1 MGKSVCL
8 NTLLVG
14 LLMSRTPE
22 ELGLILVD
30 PKVVE
35 FSDYAALPHLMVPV
49 ITNAQK
55 VAAGLQWAIRE
66 MRRRF
71 TLFSEA
77 GVRDIASYNAKIA
90 REEEERRRAEEEAA
104 AAAEAAE
111 EAEDAEE
118 AADAEAG
125 EDEEGFAEE
134 GLDEAELEAAE
145 TDGEEGEEDDEP
157 EEVPQR
163 LKYIVIVIDELADL
177 MLEAQAEIEPAI
189 TKLTQ
194 LARATGIHMIIATQR
209 PTVNIITGTIKSN
222 VPGRIAFK
230 VAQKNDSRVILDRE
244 GADRLVRKGDM
255 LVLAGSNKL
264 VRAQGAWTKD
274 NEIRAVVGW
283 WKKQGAPCY
292 DEALK
297 ANLDAAEK
305 AGSGGKTGTL
315 PGFEGGDDDGEK
327 ELVAQALEVIKAT
340 RRASTRSQ
348 RPGR

>member
-1 MGKSVCL
+1 
-8 NTLLVG
+8 
-14 LLMSRTPE
+14 
-22 ELGLILVD
+22 
-30 PKVVE
+30 
-35 FSDYAALPHLMVPV
+35 
-49 ITNAQK
+49 
-55 VAAGLQWAIRE
+55 
-66 MRRRF
+66 
-71 TLFSEA
+71 
-77 GVRDIASYNAKIA
+77 
-90 REEEERRRAEEEAA
+90 
-104 AAAEAAE
+104 
-111 EAEDAEE
+111 
-118 AADAEAG
+118 
-125 EDEEGFAEE
+125 
-134 GLDEAELEAAE
+134 
-145 TDGEEGEEDDEP
+145 
-157 EEVPQR
+157 
-163 LKYIVIVIDELADL
+163 VIVIDELADL

-255 LVLAGSNKL
+255 LVLAGSNKM

-274 NEIRAVVGW
+274 NEIRSVVGW

-305 AGSGGKTGTL
+305 SGGGKTGTL

-327 ELVAQALEVIKAT
+327 ELVEQALEVIRAQ
-340 RRASTRSQ
+340 RRASTSTIQ
-348 RPGR
+348 RKLRLGYNRAARIMDLLEEQGFIGPANGTGPREILFPLDDPDDDAGEDGN